1 MKFNEKELAE
11 LSCGTA
17 DFEGRLNHKRAHKSG
32 SKERWFKLKY
42 NLLFYFNINELGQID
57 SRQPAGVIVLENY
70 SINLDMFEGAFA
82 FSISFRDEHEK
93 RHILSCRSEDLV
105 EQWVIALKQAS
116 YEHWRSQLI
125 VLQERLCKKTGKDPL
140 LIARCN
146 ATETEGCCCCSG
158 MRNSD
163 IAAIVMKNSSCT
175 SCPLGP
181 PPDILHI
188 PPPPFPEFLQQ
199 SSDFYPNLGALPFP
213 PHLNDSPCK
222 HLCDRRSEGV
232 QYIEMPQQG
241 TVFDDTW
248 LLVLISSCLGVI
260 LIGVILAT
268 FFLKCKLSRSGKNGV
283 ISMPN
288 AATGMQTKNGRIQ
301 NEAVLYPCTTD
312 TLQDSRVMWATLTP
326 RGTTRHY
333 LEEHTYETIGGGQFH
348 KRACSTTPT
357 EHTYA
362 DPPVTTPVHTRPKDD
377 KAFDNTAFVDYE
389 EPLSVKTEYYQ
400 LNDVLEPSDS
410 GILTIQR
417 GTLRPHVS
425 SPTRIEHPNLP
436 PLNLLPHKRASKK
449 GSIGQHS
456 SDTLLR
462 SSITSSTYIPTI

>member
-1 MKFNEKELAE
+1 MYERVVHNTYILYIKCRKPNAPRKFRPR
-11 LSCGTA
+11 SIRR
-17 DFEGRLNHKRAHKSG
+17 RLRP
-32 SKERWFKLKY
+32 Y
-42 NLLFYFNINELGQID
+42 
-57 SRQPAGVIVLENY
+57 
-70 SINLDMFEGAFA
+70 
-82 FSISFRDEHEK
+82 
-93 RHILSCRSEDLV
+93 LV
-105 EQWVIALKQAS
+105 EFS
-116 YEHWRSQLI
+116 
-125 VLQERLCKKTGKDPL
+125 D
-140 LIARCN
+140 RCD
-146 ATETEGCCCCSG
+146 ATETEGCCFR
-158 MRNSD
+158 MRNSE
-163 IAAIVMKNSSCT
+163 IGGIIMKNSSCS

-213 PHLNDSPCK
+213 PNLNDSPCK
-222 HLCDRRSEGV
+222 HLCDRRFEGV

-248 LLVLISSCLGVI
+248 LLVLISSCIGVI
-260 LIGVILAT
+260 LIGALLAT
-268 FFLKCKLSRSGKNGV
+268 LFLKCKLNRSGKNGV

-288 AATGMQTKNGRIQ
+288 ATTGMQTKNGRIQ
-301 NEAVLYPCTTD
+301 NEAVLYPCAAD
-312 TLQDSRVMWATLTP
+312 TMQDSRVMWATLTP

-357 EHTYA
+357 EHVKLKTYA
-362 DPPVTTPVHTRPKDD
+362 DPPVTTPVCVRPKDD

-400 LNDVLEPSDS
+400 LNDVLEPNDS

-436 PLNLLPHKRASKK
+436 PLNLLPHKRSSKK
-449 GSIGQHS
+449 GSIGQHN

>member
-1 MKFNEKELAE
+1 
-11 LSCGTA
+11 
-17 DFEGRLNHKRAHKSG
+17 
-32 SKERWFKLKY
+32 
-42 NLLFYFNINELGQID
+42 
-57 SRQPAGVIVLENY
+57 
-70 SINLDMFEGAFA
+70 
-82 FSISFRDEHEK
+82 
-93 RHILSCRSEDLV
+93 
-105 EQWVIALKQAS
+105 
-116 YEHWRSQLI
+116 
-125 VLQERLCKKTGKDPL
+125 
-140 LIARCN
+140 
-146 ATETEGCCCCSG
+146 
-158 MRNSD
+158 MRNSE
-163 IAAIVMKNSSCT
+163 IGKIIMKNSSCS

-213 PHLNDSPCK
+213 PNLNDSPCK
-222 HLCDRRSEGV
+222 HLCDRRFEGV

-248 LLVLISSCLGVI
+248 LLVLISSCVGVI
-260 LIGVILAT
+260 IIGAILAT
-268 FFLKCKLSRSGKNGV
+268 FFWKCKLNRSGKNGV

-288 AATGMQTKNGRIQ
+288 ATTGMQTKNGRIQ
-301 NEAVLYPCTTD
+301 NEAVLYPCAAD
-312 TLQDSRVMWATLTP
+312 TMQDSRVMWATLTP

-357 EHTYA
+357 EHVKLKTYA
-362 DPPVTTPVHTRPKDD
+362 DPPVTTPVYVRPKDD

-400 LNDVLEPSDS
+400 LNDVLEPNDS

-436 PLNLLPHKRASKK
+436 PLNLLPHKRSSKK
-449 GSIGQHS
+449 GSIGQHN